1 MRKEL
6 HDRTDTCMVKTMLQ
20 WVIDGY
26 QPFTGLR
33 GSHKAP
39 HRLVK
44 KFNNVLQDTEVA
56 GG

>member
-20 WVIDGY
+20 GIIDGY
-26 QPFTGLR
+26 QPFVGLR

-39 HRLVK
+39 HRLVNR
-44 KFNNVLQDTEVA
+44 FNKVLQDTEVA